1 MFTYVVRNSNED
13 PLREIVADELFFA
26 STPLTAIHPDA
37 TSYVKKIFTNEH
49 IAPESLAREWRNKEL
64 DQTDWIEAIPKH
76 SLYSS
81 IMEYRDELRDWPALD
96 KDGKYAN
103 GFPTVLPQAPV
114 GAHR

>member
-37 TSYVKKIFTNEH
+37 TSYVKKIVTNRF
-49 IAPESLAREWRNKEL
+49 ITPESLAREWRNQEL
-64 DQTDWIEAIPKH
+64 NQTDWIELMPKH
-76 SLYSS
+76 SAYSS
-81 IMEYRDELRDWPALD
+81 IMAYRDELRDWPTLD

-103 GFPTVLPQAPV
+103 GFPNVKPTTPD
-114 GAHR
+114 GAYR

>member
-13 PLREIVADELFFA
+13 PLREIVADEFFA

-49 IAPESLAREWRNKEL
+49 ITPESLAREWRNKEL

-81 IMEYRDELRDWPALD
+81 IMAYRDELRDWPST
-96 KDGKYAN
+96 KD
-103 GFPTVLPQAPV
+103 FPTVLPQEPV